1 MARFARLAILLS
13 LVCLVLSST
22 RCQAQ
27 DPAANE
33 DYPPEPQNAGFAG
46 EGEGDYPANVPADG
60 EQGVPQDPFNQDI
73 PPEDIPADQPPAD
86 EAPVDEPP
94 ADEPPKTDEQ
104 IAQDMEN
111 MPAGTVVGGDATEPS
126 GLTPTE
132 QAGTVEGDFY
142 SKYDFQG
149 TYTKMQS
156 DGIGPE
162 GIIGIVLGVTF
173 GMAFCLLCVC
183 ICWIRQRN
191 IHRAKFGYTGADA
204 PGGQIEM

>member
-22 RCQAQ
+22 QCHAQ
-27 DPAANE
+27 DPTVNE

-46 EGEGDYPANVPADG
+46 DNTDYPANVPADG
-60 EQGVPQDPFNQDI
+60 DQGVPQDPFNQDI
-73 PPEDIPADQPPAD
+73 PPEDIPADQPPVD
-86 EAPVDEPP
+86 EAPVNVPP

-111 MPAGTVVGGDATEPS
+111 MPAGTVIGGDATEPS
-126 GLTPTE
+126 ELPGQE
-132 QAGTVEGDFY
+132 EAGTVEGDAY

-149 TYTKMQS
+149 TYDKMKS

-162 GIIGIVLGVTF
+162 GIIGIVLGESPQPVASRVR
-173 GMAFCLLCVC
+173 G
-183 ICWIRQRN
+183 
-191 IHRAKFGYTGADA
+191 
-204 PGGQIEM
+204 